1 MLSLF
6 IMRHANS
13 DLSDIKA
20 SDFNRS
26 ISSKGIKEL
35 ELLSNKI
42 KELKIEFDLVFTSPA
57 KRTIQ
62 TFNILKKTLN
72 YRKFKLKKIMT
83 FMKEV

>member
-13 DLSDIKA
+13 DWSDIKA

-26 ISSKGIKEL
+26 ICKNIKEL

-42 KELKIEFDLVFTSPA
+42 KELKIEFDLIFTHQLKEQYKPRYS
-57 KRTIQ
+57 
-62 TFNILKKTLN
+62 KKT
-72 YRKFKLKKIMT
+72 
-83 FMKEV
+83 

>member
-13 DLSDIKA
+13 DWSDIKA

-42 KELKIEFDLVFTSPA
+42 KELKIEFDLIFTSPA

-62 TFNILKKTLN
+62 TFDILKKP
-72 YRKFKLKKIMT
+72 
-83 FMKEV
+83 